1 MFTRFSPPPRSRLQ
15 AFFKAA
21 ALLLCLNLLLP
32 LAWEKPCQGAAQ
44 AAFTV
49 FPAARETPVITRK
62 LLSRPLPATLTE
74 APSIMP
80 RTGLGR
86 SGQRASSSPDPS
98 KAFWAALSEA
108 PRLPVLRIIP
118 FVRDAETPS
127 FMLPSEHGLIS
138 FALPPPLAA

>member
-1 MFTRFSPPPRSRLQ
+1 MINRCSTISRNRLQ
-15 AFFKAA
+15 AFLKAA

-44 AAFTV
+44 AALAV
-49 FPAARETPVITRK
+49 YPAERTAPAITLK
-62 LLSRPLPATLTE
+62 LLSRPLAATLTE

-80 RTGLGR
+80 RTGIGR

-98 KAFWAALSEA
+98 KAFWAALSA
-108 PRLPVLRIIP
+108 TPRLPVLRIIP
-118 FVRDAETPS
+118 LVRDAETPS

-138 FALPPPLAA
+138 FALPPPFVA